1 MWNCQTLIW
10 VEFFLIFG
18 SFSIN
23 ISFFH
28 GRSFRIFNVRGNLM
42 KNPRI
47 QVFAL
52 SNIRCFTNGFWETV
66 VFRTTNSGFFTEN
79 DSPKLR
85 PCSDAVHGSLLYL
98 NWIFSGIHLLDES
111 RKCEK
116 KNLVIEPNQ
125 LLWIYNTASR
135 YVFIYYFQSISTL
148 KYWKK

>member
-10 VEFFLIFG
+10 IEFFLIFG
-18 SFSIN
+18 SFSTN
-23 ISFFH
+23 ISLFRGRFFVYL
-28 GRSFRIFNVRGNLM
+28 RSGLTWLKILEFNFSHLV
-42 KNPRI
+42 KF
-47 QVFAL
+47 VAL
-52 SNIRCFTNGFWETV
+52 RTFFWETV

-79 DSPKLR
+79 GSPKLR
-85 PCSDAVHGSLLYL
+85 PSNDAVHGSLLYL

-135 YVFIYYFQSISTL
+135 YVFIYYSQSISTL